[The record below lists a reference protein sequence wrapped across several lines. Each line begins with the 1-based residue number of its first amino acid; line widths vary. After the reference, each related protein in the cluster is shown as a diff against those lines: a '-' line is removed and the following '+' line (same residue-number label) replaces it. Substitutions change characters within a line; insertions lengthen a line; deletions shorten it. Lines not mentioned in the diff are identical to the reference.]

1 MGRLDGKVAIVTGGS
16 RGIGAGACLSLALE
30 GAVIAVNYERD
41 LAEAVGVVEEVRR
54 LGARA
59 EAFQADI
66 SDKRQVAEMMEQ
78 VALAFGGIDILVNNA
93 GICKFTPFFEIDEE
107 TWNRTFAVN
116 VTGAFFCSQIA
127 AKYMIERGG
136 GSIIHISTVTA
147 FRVNHD
153 QIHYGA
159 SKGGLN
165 SLSAGLAAYL
175 GQYGI
180 RSNAI
185 LCGGVPTAINQS
197 QRDQY
202 QMEQASKAYH
212 GSLPMRRIGDPEDL
226 GKAVVFLAAG
236 DSEWITGAMIAV
248 DGGFMVM

>member
-16 RGIGAGACLSLALE
+16 RGIGEGICLSLAME
-30 GAVIAVNYERD
+30 GAAIAVNYESD
-41 LAEAVGVVEEVRR
+41 LAEAMGVVDQVRQ
-54 LGARA
+54 LGGKA

-66 SDKRQVAEMMEQ
+66 SDKQQVAGMMEQ
-78 VALAFGGIDILVNNA
+78 AAQAFGGIDILVNNA

-153 QIHYGA
+153 QVHYGA

-165 SLSAGLAAYL
+165 SLSSGLAAYL

-180 RSNAI
+180 RSNTI
-185 LCGGVPTAINQS
+185 LCGGVPTAINQE
-197 QRDQY
+197 QRDRHQVDTVR
-202 QMEQASKAYH
+202 KAYN

-226 GKAVVFLAAG
+226 GKAVAFLAAG
-236 DSEWITGAMIAV
+236 DSEWVTGAMIAV
-248 DGGFMVM
+248 DGGFLVM